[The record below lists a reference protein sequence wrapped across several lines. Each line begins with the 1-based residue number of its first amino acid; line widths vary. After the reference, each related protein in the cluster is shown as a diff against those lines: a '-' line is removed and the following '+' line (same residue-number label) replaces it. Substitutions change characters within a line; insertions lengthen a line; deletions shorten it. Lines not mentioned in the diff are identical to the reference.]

1 MVTLGAQLLCLWLHH
16 LSRHLSQAHLLLMSL
31 TTNVLSIGWSKNKIQ
46 IQIQNKK
53 LQQDVCKLQK
63 QLIYMETYS
72 RRENVK

>member
-1 MVTLGAQLLCLWLHH
+1 MYY
-16 LSRHLSQAHLLLMSL
+16 LSDG
-31 TTNVLSIGWSKNKIQ
+31 VKIKYK